1 MIRKIEFDPVRTEFQ
16 RKLSKDLRSIKHS
29 NRIFASA
36 DKTRNMYDLDP
47 KEYDKLL
54 NNSVIKNYRKSN
66 IKAVNEINK
75 EVNVLTE
82 KLKINDRMQC
92 IAQTEA
98 FITIKGHKPNFPNNV
113 ACRLLNPC
121 KSEISKVGN
130 VCLENINNSIRS
142 STHQLKLKR
151 YLRHPQFYFYF
162 CTLHIY
168 KGLLDFI

>member
-16 RKLSKDLRSIKHS
+16 RKLSEDLRSTKNS
-29 NRIFASA
+29 NKIFVSA

-92 IAQTEA
+92 IA
-98 FITIKGHKPNFPNNV
+98 
-113 ACRLLNPC
+113 
-121 KSEISKVGN
+121 
-130 VCLENINNSIRS
+130 
-142 STHQLKLKR
+142 
-151 YLRHPQFYFYF
+151 
-162 CTLHIY
+162 
-168 KGLLDFI
+168 